1 MKKLNKNIKRQNR
14 VRKKLKNRSVNKIRL
29 TVFRSSRH
37 IYAQIVDDTAG
48 KTLASA
54 SSLIKDSKVNGSN
67 IEAATKVGTLIGER
81 SIEAGIKDVF
91 FDRGKYKYHGRVKAL
106 AEGAREAGL
115 NF

>member
-37 IYAQIVDDTAG
+37 IYAQIVDDTVG

-54 SSLIKDSKVNGSN
+54 SSLIN
-67 IEAATKVGTLIGER
+67 
-81 SIEAGIKDVF
+81 
-91 FDRGKYKYHGRVKAL
+91 
-106 AEGAREAGL
+106 
-115 NF
+115 

>member
-1 MKKLNKNIKRQNR
+1 MKKVNKNIKRQNR

-54 SSLIKDSKVNGSN
+54 SSLIKDSKVSGSN

>member
-1 MKKLNKNIKRQNR
+1 MQKLDKNIKRQNR
-14 VRKKLKNRSVNKIRL
+14 VRKKLKTRSVNKVRL

-37 IYAQIVDDTAG
+37 IYAQIVDDAAG
-48 KTLASA
+48 KTLVSA

>member
-37 IYAQIVDDTAG
+37 IYAQIVDDIEG

-54 SSLIKDSKVNGSN
+54 SSLIKDSKIS
-67 IEAATKVGTLIGER
+67 
-81 SIEAGIKDVF
+81 
-91 FDRGKYKYHGRVKAL
+91 
-106 AEGAREAGL
+106 
-115 NF
+115 

>member
-1 MKKLNKNIKRQNR
+1 MQKLNTNIKRQNR
-14 VRKKLKNRSVNKIRL
+14 IRKKLKAMSVNRVRL
-29 TVFRSSRH
+29 TVFRSSQH
-37 IYAQIVDDTAG
+37 IYAQIIDDASG